1 LARAADPGPPVPGAP
16 TPAPAEKRGQDVF
29 DLQLLSLLR
38 EDARRPVSDL
48 ATALGVSRAGVYA
61 GIDRLEREGTI
72 AGYTVRLGA
81 DYDRRMIRAHVMI
94 KVLPKVTA
102 RTQEEL
108 AAMPEV
114 TGLYAISGQHDFIA
128 LVEAP
133 HVNRL
138 NDLIDAIG
146 MLEGVEKTTSSII
159 LATKL
164 QR

>member
-1 LARAADPGPPVPGAP
+1 VNDRSGSDSI
-16 TPAPAEKRGQDVF
+16 
-29 DLQLLSLLR
+29 DLQLLALLR
-38 EDARRPVSDL
+38 DDSRRAVSDL
-48 ATALGVSRAGVYA
+48 ATALGVSRGSIYA
-61 GIDRLEREGTI
+61 AIERLERAGTI
-72 AGYTVRLGA
+72 TGYTVRLGA
-81 DYDRRMIRAHVMI
+81 DYDLRMIRAHVMI
-94 KVLPKVTA
+94 KVFPKVTHQ
-102 RTQEEL
+102 TQEEL

-114 TGLYAISGQHDFIA
+114 TSLFAISGQHDFIA
-128 LVEAP
+128 IVEAP

>member
-1 LARAADPGPPVPGAP
+1 MY
-16 TPAPAEKRGQDVF
+16 KRQ
-29 DLQLLSLLR
+29 
-38 EDARRPVSDL
+38 
-48 ATALGVSRAGVYA
+48 
-61 GIDRLEREGTI
+61 
-72 AGYTVRLGA
+72 GYTVRLGG

-94 KVLPKVTA
+94 KIYPKVTYQ
-102 RTQEEL
+102 TQDAL

-114 TGLYAISGQHDFIA
+114 TALHAVSGEHDFIA

-133 HVNRL
+133 DVNRL
-138 NDLIDAIG
+138 NDLIDAIA

>member
-1 LARAADPGPPVPGAP
+1 MNDRSGP
-16 TPAPAEKRGQDVF
+16 DSI
-29 DLQLLSLLR
+29 DLQLLALLR
-38 EDARRPVSDL
+38 DDSRRAVSDL
-48 ATALGVSRAGVYA
+48 ATALGVSRGSIYA
-61 GIDRLEREGTI
+61 AIERLERAGTI
-72 AGYTVRLGA
+72 TGYTVRLGA
-81 DYDRRMIRAHVMI
+81 DYDLRMIRAHVMI
-94 KVLPKVTA
+94 KVFPKVTHQ
-102 RTQEEL
+102 TQEEL

-114 TGLYAISGQHDFIA
+114 TSLFAISGQHDFIA
-128 LVEAP
+128 IVEAP